1 MGFLDPR
8 SGANAAAVL
17 LESCVTPASESKFM
31 SLDVQRFDLTLGIVG
46 TGVMGRGIA
55 QIAAQAGVRTIL
67 YDTREGAAEAARDYV
82 AAQLGKLAE
91 KGKLTPE
98 AAQDATARLE
108 VAHVL
113 THLSSSD
120 VVIEAI
126 VEELDA
132 KRELFAHLEGLVRE
146 DTLLASNTSSLQ
158 VTAIAA
164 KLKHPERVGGFHFF
178 NPVPLMKVVEVID
191 GIVTAPWVG
200 EALSALAKR
209 MGHTPVRAQ
218 DTPGFIVN
226 HAGRAY
232 GTEALAILREG
243 VAPFYEIDRILRD
256 VAGFRMGPF
265 ELMDLTGLDVSH
277 PVMESI
283 YDQYYQEPRYRPS
296 PITAQRVVAGLLGR
310 KSGGRGFYRYIDGQQ
325 EAMPAVPVPAADIP
339 PLWVSRAD
347 LGELVLTLATKLGAS
362 LDLGASPDNGSL
374 ILVAPLGL
382 DATSAAARESL
393 DPTRTVAV
401 DFFVPPH
408 KRRTLMTTPIT
419 LAEYRDAAHA
429 LFASDGVQVSVIRDS
444 TGFVVQRVLAH
455 VVNIGCDIVQQ
466 RICLPADLDR
476 AVTLGLGYPQGPLAW
491 GDTLGPQRVLAVLEA
506 LLAETGDPRYR
517 PSPWLRRR
525 ARLGVSLFT
534 PDS

>member
-1 MGFLDPR
+1 
-8 SGANAAAVL
+8 
-17 LESCVTPASESKFM
+17 M
-31 SLDVQRFDLTLGIVG
+31 SLDTQRPDLTLGIVG

-55 QIAAQAGVRTIL
+55 QIAAHGGIRTIL
-67 YDTREGAAEAARDYV
+67 YDTRDEAALAARDYV
-82 AAQLGKLAE
+82 AAQFAKLAE
-91 KGKLTPE
+91 KGKLAPE
-98 AAQDATARLE
+98 TARDATARLE

-113 THLSSSD
+113 TQLSPCHL
-120 VVIEAI
+120 VIEAV
-126 VEELDA
+126 VEDLGA
-132 KRELFAHLEGLVRE
+132 KRELFAHLEALLAP
-146 DTLLASNTSSLQ
+146 DALLASNTSSLQ

-178 NPVPLMKVVEVID
+178 NPVPLMRVVEVID
-191 GIVTAPWVG
+191 GVLTAPWVG
-200 EALSALAKR
+200 DALSTLAKR

-243 VAPFYEIDRILRD
+243 VAPFYEVDRILRD

-265 ELMDLTGLDVSH
+265 ELLDLTGLDVSH

-283 YDQYYQEPRYRPS
+283 YYQYYEEPRYRPS

-310 KSGGRGFYRYIDGQQ
+310 KSGGRGFYHYADGQQ
-325 EAMPAVPVPAADIP
+325 AAIPAAPVPSAQVP
-339 PLWVSRAD
+339 PVWVSRAD
-347 LGELVLTLATKLGAS
+347 LGEQAAALVTKLGGA
-362 LDLGASPDNGSL
+362 LDLGAAPANGSL
-374 ILVAPLGL
+374 IIVAPLGL

-401 DFFVPPH
+401 DFLVPPH
-408 KRRTLMTTPIT
+408 KRRSLMTTPIT
-419 LAEYRDAAHA
+419 LAGYRDAAHA
-429 LFASDGVQVSVIRDS
+429 LFAADGVPVSVIRDS

-466 RICLPADLDR
+466 RICSPADLDR
-476 AVTLGLGYPQGPLAW
+476 AVALGLGYPQGPLAW

-506 LLAETGDPRYR
+506 MQAETGDPRYR

-525 ARLGVSLFT
+525 ARLGVSLLT